1 MALGFVLRRLATLAL
16 SPLGVLVWLLLLALI
31 FRKRLLIAA
40 ALVWIYLISLPFTS
54 DRLLGTLEYQFP
66 RMIVEQSPSADAVL
80 VLGGLVADAPFGP
93 GSVEWND
100 AVDRFDQ
107 AVYLIKAGKAPRMVL
122 SGSLFYRWKVPITE
136 PDVLRHAAL
145 ARNILPEAI
154 TVLPHTENTAGEAV
168 AVAKLARELNIRRL
182 ILTTSA
188 FHMPRAVLLF
198 RRQGLEIIPFPV
210 DFRTVRSRPGGPL
223 DFIPSAGAAGNSE
236 IATKEF
242 LGLLYYRI
250 FPPSRVEVQ

>member
-1 MALGFVLRRLATLAL
+1 M
-16 SPLGVLVWLLLLALI
+16 
-31 FRKRLLIAA
+31 
-40 ALVWIYLISLPFTS
+40 
-54 DRLLGTLEYQFP
+54 
-66 RMIVEQSPSADAVL
+66 
-80 VLGGLVADAPFGP
+80 
-93 GSVEWND
+93 
-100 AVDRFDQ
+100 
-107 AVYLIKAGKAPRMVL
+107 
-122 SGSLFYRWKVPITE
+122 
-136 PDVLRHAAL
+136 LRHAAL